1 MQPGHSLPTSPKEQ
15 RASVLGTAVNKLWS
29 EKLMVPGDWGS
40 VTSAWDRPSLK
51 PGAARKGEGTPTKLR
66 RKVGQE
72 PMEVVA
78 WHERKRS

>member
-1 MQPGHSLPTSPKEQ
+1 MSLKEQ

-29 EKLMVPGDWGS
+29 EKLIVSGDWSSG
-40 VTSAWDRPSLK
+40 TSAWDRPSLK